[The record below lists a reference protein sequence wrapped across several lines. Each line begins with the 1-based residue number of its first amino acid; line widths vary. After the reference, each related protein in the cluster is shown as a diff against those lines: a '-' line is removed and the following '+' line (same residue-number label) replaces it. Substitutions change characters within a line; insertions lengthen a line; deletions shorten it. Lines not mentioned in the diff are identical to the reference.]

1 MTNGPEI
8 LNGLQSAIDARL
20 VSANRHPTLPL
31 TVYAYTE
38 YCQYIRAWTPVTM
51 AARGLVVHDEG
62 NVIARSWGKFFNVH
76 EHGRGHEFAP
86 PLPDEPFETYDKVD
100 GSLAVIFWY
109 AGAWH
114 VTTRRSFESP
124 QAQWVRQWL
133 GKADTSRLVKGLTYI
148 AEAVY
153 PQNRVVVDYGQR
165 EDLVLLGATLPNGTD
180 VPLSDIAGHWQGIG
194 SVIRAHEPVTLA
206 ELARL
211 AEAGLDLTGKP
222 VTGIESEGWV
232 IRYQSGVRVKVKQE
246 EYLRLAALVGEIG
259 TEDVWRWTAIS
270 RFGPHFPA
278 KYLARSL
285 GCPASDISGLGG
297 DFDEPMRAAI
307 EKAPDEYHDQV
318 RTAVDQLTWGAG
330 DVFAEMQH
338 RFNQI
343 KTIGDRGDFARAA
356 NQIEDKQIRAGVFLL
371 LDGKIEDAKLR
382 AWVAVKPA
390 PERLFRTY
398 GN

>member
-1 MTNGPEI
+1 MSDFSHV
-8 LNGLQSAIDARL
+8 LNGLPSAIDARL
-20 VSANRHPTLPL
+20 VTANRHPSLPL

-38 YCQYIRAWTPVTM
+38 YCQYVRAWSPVTV
-51 AARGLVVHDEG
+51 AARGLVVDDDG
-62 NVIARSWGKFFNVH
+62 NVIARPWAKFFNAH
-76 EHGRGHEFAP
+76 EHGRGREFAP
-86 PLPDEPFETYDKVD
+86 PLPDEPFEIHEKVD

-109 AGAWH
+109 AGGWQ
-114 VTTRRSFESP
+114 VTTRRSFVSP
-124 QAQWVRQWL
+124 QAEWVRQWL
-133 GKADTSRLVKGLTYI
+133 AKVDTTRLVQGLTYI

-165 EDLVLLGATLPNGTD
+165 EDLVLLGATRPDGTD
-180 VPLSDIAGHWQGIG
+180 IALADVAEHWQGIG
-194 SVIRAHEPVTLA
+194 SVIRAHAPVTLT
-206 ELARL
+206 ELSRL
-211 AEAGLDLTGKP
+211 AASGLDLTGKP

-232 IRYQSGVRVKVKQE
+232 IRYQSGVRVKVKQGD
-246 EYLRLAALVGEIG
+246 YLRLAALVGEIG

-278 KYLARSL
+278 KYLARALS
-285 GCPASDISGLGG
+285 CPAAEITGTNG
-297 DFDEPMRAAI
+297 DFEAPMRAAI

-318 RTAVDQLTWGAG
+318 RAAVDKFAWAAG
-330 DVFAEMQH
+330 DVYAEMRH

-356 NQIEDKQIRAGVFLL
+356 NQIEDSQVRAGVFLL
-371 LDGKIEDAKLR
+371 LDDRIEDAKLR

-398 GN
+398 G